1 MVIKWQS
8 IYYVGIITLDVK
20 KEKTMDLSKAPIRVL
35 AERVFSKNLQIGEIP
50 VARRDA
56 VLKDVA
62 EVEKAAKARAAKAAK
77 K

>member
-1 MVIKWQS
+1 
-8 IYYVGIITLDVK
+8 
-20 KEKTMDLSKAPIRVL
+20 L